1 MEYLTFACVG
11 DVTVTDCT
19 EADAVW
25 ASAEPAW
32 DLMTDANFWPSCTRF
47 SFVAAGVFPLKNVS
61 QFFLIVAM
69 VAAEPVPDE
78 LPAGVLD
85 ATGLAAA
92 DVAADV
98 AAAVGVVELELLLL
112 LEQAVIA
119 AASARP
125 ATGAMK
131 IRRAAGWNRNCMR
144 LLGLGRMC
152 AGMRSFFSLTEISSL
167 PAVSYPAVCRDRRRA
182 RQFTAREVRLRQP
195 MVHVKRGAI
204 LAHPGPGR
212 AA

>member
-1 MEYLTFACVG
+1 MEYLTVAFVG
-11 DVTVTDCT
+11 DVTVTDWT

-25 ASAEPAW
+25 ASAEPAM
-32 DLMTDANFWPSCTRF
+32 DLMTDANFWPSCTRL

-85 ATGLAAA
+85 ATGP
-92 DVAADV
+92 DAADV
-98 AAAVGVVELELLLL
+98 AAAVGVVVLELLL

-131 IRRAAGWNRNCMR
+131 IRQAAEAD
-144 LLGLGRMC
+144 L
-152 AGMRSFFSLTEISSL
+152 
-167 PAVSYPAVCRDRRRA
+167 
-182 RQFTAREVRLRQP
+182 
-195 MVHVKRGAI
+195 
-204 LAHPGPGR
+204 
-212 AA
+212 